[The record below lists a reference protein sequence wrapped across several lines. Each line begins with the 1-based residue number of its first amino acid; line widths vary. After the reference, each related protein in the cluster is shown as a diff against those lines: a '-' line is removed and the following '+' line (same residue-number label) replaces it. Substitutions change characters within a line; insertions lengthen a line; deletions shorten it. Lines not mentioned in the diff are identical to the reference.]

1 MKVLPKFDEGPTLLP
16 TGSDLPLAEWACQTT
31 PSGRPVLS
39 IRGEIDM
46 SNAKQLLVDMHDAVR
61 DAKTEPLLID
71 LSAVTF
77 IGCAAL
83 NTMLDFQEL
92 GHHAI
97 MQNTSPCVT
106 RFLDLCPG
114 HPFKTVLG

>member
-1 MKVLPKFDEGPTLLP
+1 
-16 TGSDLPLAEWACQTT
+16 
-31 PSGRPVLS
+31 VLS

-46 SNAKQLLVDMHDAVR
+46 SNATQLLVDMHDAVQ
-61 DAKTEPLLID
+61 DAKTEILLID

-83 NTMLDFQEL
+83 NAMLDFQER
-92 GHHAI
+92 GHHAT
-97 MQNTSPCVT
+97 MQNPSGCVT

>member
-1 MKVLPKFDEGPTLLP
+1 V
-16 TGSDLPLAEWACQTT
+16 SCDLPLAEWACQTS
-31 PSGRPVLS
+31 PSGMPVLS

-46 SNAKQLLVDMHDAVR
+46 SNATQLLVDMHDAVQ
-61 DAKTEPLLID
+61 DAKTEILLID

-83 NTMLDFQEL
+83 NAMLDFQER
-92 GHHAI
+92 GHHAT
-97 MQNTSPCVT
+97 MQNPSGCVT